1 MRPRQTSTP
10 TSLGG
15 GAMGLIAVLERRELV
30 LRTVLVGA
38 ALCSVWM
45 LPKAGVSRTLSLH
58 ENAMMP
64 GQASTQLTKA
74 DRDAINA
81 YGEHPRRNA
90 PQHQLI
96 LCLYRQPLYTLHTLA
111 LLIRTTCELLE

>member
-1 MRPRQTSTP
+1 MKKRGGGI
-10 TSLGG
+10 LG
-15 GAMGLIAVLERRELV
+15 GAMGLIAFLERRELV

-96 LCLYRQPLYTLHTLA
+96 LCLYRQLLYTLHTLA
-111 LLIRTTCELLE
+111 LLIRTTCKLLE